1 MVNLCI
7 WFLDGEKMSL
17 FSLKK
22 ETWKVTFFVVVLA
35 VIALVAFWWL
45 KISTPYG
52 LGLIND
58 SSAYVGGAVNL
69 LAGNGYS
76 RISGGGEVKPTTH
89 FPPMFSIILA
99 LIGLTG
105 MDIIRAARLVIL
117 VLYGI
122 NAVLVG
128 ISLLVIT
135 RRYSISLLGAFL
147 FATSSIFLRV
157 HSMLMSEP
165 LFITLGLLSSLFLAL
180 FFYQKH
186 RRWLFIAGLLA
197 GCAALTRYAGLALF
211 LTAVL
216 TIILLRRRLSPILL
230 DALVFLLGAWPLTL
244 AWSLRNRL
252 LTGTAANRQLLWHPP
267 AWSKIESGLFNFLDW
282 LSPDGIL
289 TWFQEQK
296 LAAYGFTLL
305 LGLVFLALMVYIW
318 LRLFRDVPASRAEE
332 AGEALLLNNQIYGI
346 VYIGS
351 ILATM
356 ALFDASTLFE
366 NRILAPME
374 VSFLIVIL
382 AYISRWMENRVLVIR
397 VVGILVLLVFAWF
410 WAREGRQMV
419 DILRQDGQGFAGLS
433 WRNSRTI
440 EYIQTLPPD
449 KTIYTNKSTGVF
461 LLTGRNAYAILSR
474 TDPVT
479 QKPRPNYAEE
489 LEKLH
494 RDVQERRAV
503 LIFFGAD
510 QQTEPE
516 DRAWLEDLRSGLTI
530 FKKFTDSEVYDR

>member
-1 MVNLCI
+1 
-7 WFLDGEKMSL
+7 MSL

-22 ETWKVTFFVVVLA
+22 ETWKATFFIVVLA

-99 LIGLTG
+99 LIGLPG
-105 MDIIRAARLVIL
+105 IDILFAARLVIL
-117 VLYGI
+117 LLYGF
-122 NAVLVG
+122 NVVLVG
-128 ISLLVIT
+128 LSLLVIT
-135 RRYSISLLGAFL
+135 RRYLISLLGAFL
-147 FATSSIFLRV
+147 FASSSIFLRV

-180 FFYQKH
+180 FFFQKH
-186 RRWLFIAGLLA
+186 RRWLFFAGLLA

-267 AWSKIESGLFNFLDW
+267 AWSKIDFGLFNFLDW
-282 LSPDGIL
+282 LFPDGIV

-296 LAAYGFTLL
+296 WAAYGFTILIGL
-305 LGLVFLALMVYIW
+305 AFLGMMIYTRA
-318 LRLFRDVPASRAEE
+318 RLFRHASVVGNVE
-332 AGEALLLNNQIYGI
+332 AGETLLLSHQIYVV
-346 VYIGS
+346 VYIGL

-356 ALFDASTLFE
+356 VLFDASTLFE

-374 VSFLIVIL
+374 VSFLIVLL
-382 AYISRWMENRVLVIR
+382 AYITRWTENRNLFLKVALV
-397 VVGILVLLVFAWF
+397 LVLLVIAWF

-419 DILRQDGQGFAGLS
+419 DILRQDGQGFASLS
-433 WRNSRTI
+433 WRNSPTI
-440 EYIQTLPPD
+440 EYIRALPQD
-449 KTIYTNKSTGVF
+449 KIIYTNKSTGVF
-461 LLTGRNAYAILSR
+461 LLTERNAYAILSR

-479 QKPRPNYAEE
+479 QKPRLDYEEE

-494 RDVQERRAV
+494 RDVLEGRVV

-516 DRAWLEDLRSGLTI
+516 DLAWLEDLRSGLTI
-530 FKKFTDSEVYDR
+530 FKKFSDSEVYDR